1 MQIKPQIVQAIISV
15 RNFPSHEEPYLYNSI
30 TYPHGYSLACTISC
44 TTHHGLE
51 QSRLRR
57 ECVHYHYTVVR
68 IRENSSTSKLRPPT
82 LPEVGRRYSYAEDGA
97 VLLHHDI
104 RCLAVPVAVQRS
116 FFGVLQA
123 KRQHR
128 RYILTGAS
136 RLRLS
141 PMPQAYETAHARF
154 ATRTHAG
161 EDSFIDLACNIPS
174 QRRFKK
180 ISQVLLQCACCR

>member
-104 RCLAVPVAVQRS
+104 RCLAVPVAPTQEVYPYR
-116 FFGVLQA
+116 
-123 KRQHR
+123 
-128 RYILTGAS
+128 
-136 RLRLS
+136 
-141 PMPQAYETAHARF
+141 RF
-154 ATRTHAG
+154 A
-161 EDSFIDLACNIPS
+161 PS
-174 QRRFKK
+174 PQPNASSVRD
-180 ISQVLLQCACCR
+180 CACALRHAHPCW